1 MKAPSAGH
9 ETPSP
14 KRQRT
19 SRTNTSGKRMSY
31 DMKYHPMDDVLR
43 PAASAARK
51 AARGISVV
59 PRRLSATSESTTIGD
74 ESDGTDSES
83 HNSSRQEST
92 ESTSVHSPQ
101 CRPVPPREGSP
112 SSRRVTRAEL
122 NGEKPVMYSTKHHPA
137 DVVLRPAA
145 AKKAMD
151 QWVKES
157 DRTLPATTKKNRS
170 ISRAANADSSA
181 PSFGSP
187 ATPAPPSNSSTIDA
201 AGSTT
206 SASASTISSPTS
218 RVDKTFPIDLKAG
231 LTGEEIKMGWRSLSE
246 ADHLI
251 YLLQRGAADGRML
264 PMSWL
269 DVTIALRKHFGLGDF
284 PDAIQAEEWVE
295 SLRGRYANVSR
306 YLQEYFV
313 AEPEPMVKRDRKLY
327 YAEDLDVYGLRPG
340 DRYFRHHGQSIVQP
354 PSTLCIDTNEY
365 LEGHVVQDLLAADDE
380 SEEVKDEAE
389 GKDENEERR
398 RGPSGYYSGEASYIR
413 HVWGPKDQC
422 SSSEGSSELE
432 INTSMRNSI
441 SADIEGVLD
450 PDDLEEL
457 SNILD
462 FSNDSCVHSGDG
474 EIKSGKDETAHEES
488 RQQANPHRSRRRT
501 DGIMFSVHEDR
512 PGNTARVEKQVGRS
526 RKSLGMDVPKENLRE
541 RSVSEEAA

>member
-1 MKAPSAGH
+1 MRASLAGQ

-59 PRRLSATSESTTIGD
+59 PRRTSVTSESTTIGD
-74 ESDGTDSES
+74 ESAGTGSES
-83 HNSSRQEST
+83 HASSRQESA
-92 ESTSVHSPQ
+92 ESTALRSPQ

-112 SSRRVTRAEL
+112 SSRRVTRVEL
-122 NGEKPVMYSTKHHPA
+122 NREKPVMYSTKYHPA

-157 DRTLPATTKKNRS
+157 DRTLPATKRKNRC

-181 PSFGSP
+181 PSFGPP
-187 ATPAPPSNSSTIDA
+187 ATPAPPSNSSTIDI

-206 SASASTISSPTS
+206 SASACTIPSPTS

-269 DVTIALRKHFGLGDF
+269 DAAMALRKHFGLGDF

-306 YLQEYFV
+306 CLQEYFD
-313 AEPEPMVKRDRKLY
+313 AEPEPMVKGDRKIY

-354 PSTLCIDTNEY
+354 PNTPCIDTNEY
-365 LEGHVVQDLLAADDE
+365 LEGHIVQHLLAADDE
-380 SEEVKDEAE
+380 SEEVKDEAKDE
-389 GKDENEERR
+389 DENEERR

-413 HVWGPKDQC
+413 HVRGPKDEY

-432 INTSMRNSI
+432 IITSMRNSI

-450 PDDLEEL
+450 PDDLDEL

-462 FSNDSCVHSGDG
+462 FASESRVHSGDG
-474 EIKSGKDETAHEES
+474 EIKSGKDEAAHEES
-488 RQQANPHRSRRRT
+488 RQQANPHRNRRRT
-501 DGIMFSVHEDR
+501 DGAIFPVHEDQ
-512 PGNTARVEKQVGRS
+512 PGNTARLEQQVGWS
-526 RKSLGMDVPKENLRE
+526 LKSLGMDVPKENLRE
-541 RSVSEEAA
+541 RSVSEEVA

>member
-9 ETPSP
+9 QTPSP

-59 PRRLSATSESTTIGD
+59 PRRTSVTSESTTIGD
-74 ESDGTDSES
+74 ESAGTDSES
-83 HNSSRQEST
+83 HASSRQESAK
-92 ESTSVHSPQ
+92 STAVQSPQ

-157 DRTLPATTKKNRS
+157 DRTLPATKRKNHCV
-170 ISRAANADSSA
+170 SREANADSSA

-187 ATPAPPSNSSTIDA
+187 ATPAPPSNYSTIDT

-206 SASASTISSPTS
+206 TASASTISSPTS
-218 RVDKTFPIDLKAG
+218 RVDKTFPIDLNAG

-251 YLLQRGAADGRML
+251 YLLQRGAADGCML

-269 DVTIALRKHFGLGDF
+269 DAAIALRKHFGLGDF

-306 YLQEYFV
+306 YLQEYFD
-313 AEPEPMVKRDRKLY
+313 AEPEPMVKRDRTLY

-354 PSTLCIDTNEY
+354 PKTPCIDTNGY

-389 GKDENEERR
+389 DEDENEERR
-398 RGPSGYYSGEASYIR
+398 PGPSGCYSGEASYIR
-413 HVWGPKDQC
+413 HVREPKDEC
-422 SSSEGSSELE
+422 FSSEGSSELE
-432 INTSMRNSI
+432 IITGMRTSI

-450 PDDLEEL
+450 PDDLDEL

-462 FSNDSCVHSGDG
+462 FANESGVHSGDG
-474 EIKSGKDETAHEES
+474 KIKSGKDEAAHEDS
-488 RQQANPHRSRRRT
+488 RQQANPCRNTRRR
-501 DGIMFSVHEDR
+501 DGTIFSVHEDR
-512 PGNTARVEKQVGRS
+512 PGNTAGVEKQVGRGL
-526 RKSLGMDVPKENLRE
+526 KSLGMDVPKENLRE